1 MRAARLRAA
10 RAAGAMRNR
19 LTRKWKRA
27 EPPNL
32 RLLPTPRHAPSG
44 RPYRRKCALSYRAG
58 PITRREANATGRR
71 TPSADYGRGA
81 ASGDCGAQV
90 RRSSDIVW
98 LHRWHS
104 DQRIKVQG
112 AGECPR
118 QVLTA
123 RTRDRSLPSAAT
135 RPLIRR
141 DHALGAAVRLPSLG
155 HEPYDACLRRLGP
168 SPCGRWPEG
177 GASRTEVPEGTA
189 CPNTW
194 SAGEHRQAKTRRGCR
209 WGEERCDREAACR
222 RRFRPRAPAGDR
234 KGEAGVNAELGG
246 TWSQP
251 RWWCMRTRSCG

>member
-1 MRAARLRAA
+1 MPSGAGQLPQAR
-10 RAAGAMRNR
+10 
-19 LTRKWKRA
+19 
-27 EPPNL
+27 
-32 RLLPTPRHAPSG
+32 RLLENTADRRQPACSAKPRCP
-44 RPYRRKCALSYRAG
+44 R
-58 PITRREANATGRR
+58 TGRR
-71 TPSADYGRGA
+71 FSRATPHPDIPETATLRNPPHRDKEGQIADYGRGA

-123 RTRDRSLPSAAT
+123 RTRDRSFPSAAT

-189 CPNTW
+189 GPNTW

>member
-1 MRAARLRAA
+1 MS
-10 RAAGAMRNR
+10 AAGDA
-19 LTRKWKRA
+19 
-27 EPPNL
+27 
-32 RLLPTPRHAPSG
+32 S
-44 RPYRRKCALSYRAG
+44 
-58 PITRREANATGRR
+58 
-71 TPSADYGRGA
+71 DYGRGA

-104 DQRIKVQG
+104 DQRIKIQG

-123 RTRDRSLPSAAT
+123 RTRDRSSLSAAT
-135 RPLIRR
+135 RPLICR
-141 DHALGAAVRLPSLG
+141 DHALRAAVRLPSLG

-177 GASRTEVPEGTA
+177 VPAGPRYRKELPALTPGPPESIGRPKRGAAVG
-189 CPNTW
+189 
-194 SAGEHRQAKTRRGCR
+194 G
-209 WGEERCDREAACR
+209 GEERCDREAACR

-246 TWSQP
+246 TWSRP
-251 RWWCMRTRSCG
+251 RWWCMRARSCG